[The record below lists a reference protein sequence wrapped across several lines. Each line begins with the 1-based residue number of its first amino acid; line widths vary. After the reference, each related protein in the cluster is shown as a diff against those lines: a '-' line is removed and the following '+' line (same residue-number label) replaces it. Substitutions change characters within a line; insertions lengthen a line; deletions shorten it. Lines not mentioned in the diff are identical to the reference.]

1 VVAPR
6 VARTCMELQMG
17 MPVTALREKTGA
29 PSCGFL
35 GSGRELDAMEVED
48 AAADTVVAAGVW
60 LIAVEAEAEAAPFRL
75 FLR

>member
-1 VVAPR
+1 
-6 VARTCMELQMG
+6 MG

-29 PSCGFL
+29 SSCGSSPYEFL

-48 AAADTVVAAGVW
+48 AAADTVVAAGVR